1 MRSHT
6 YSILLHVLLTVRS
19 NLLFLLRK
27 NKRTKVFYI
36 QTLTEAELSTAYAHT
51 YPQASYPQHIHKLY
65 TVYTQASYP
74 QYIHSKHTVLSTIHS
89 VQKSV

>member
-6 YSILLHVLLTVRS
+6 YNTFFTVLSSVPS
-19 NLLFLLRK
+19 KSLFLLEK

-51 YPQASYPQHIHKLY
+51 YPQASYPQVIHS
-65 TVYTQASYP
+65 VYTGDLY
-74 QYIHSKHTVLSTIHS
+74 TVLSTQLYTVESTVVHS
-89 VQKSV
+89 VYTAYT